1 MADNDLLKKW
11 LKRQFLDIEV
21 GDDAEA
27 TRLCRL
33 DLVHTIEGEGFEK
46 LESIRV
52 NDDSDIERI
61 AEEIYSAAAHD
72 SDTRTSG
79 QTQRYSVLAFRD
91 SSERALHESSYAFII
106 RSNQAKLLIG
116 GDSEPPTDKGVTA
129 HYMRHDENMHRLMLQ
144 GSEALFGRIGSELQR
159 ETARR
164 IEAEA
169 RNDKLK
175 EREEE
180 LLDRKLERELQRANA
195 LQQSRFFAELAGL
208 VTTVAPLV
216 LGRLLAGKEAVM
228 APNARDLAIQ
238 KFLKSLGQEEVK
250 GVLGSLKPPQQIAL
264 MEIYQSYAESEA
276 KAEAKK
282 EEILR
287 DGPQKIEEENQ
298 QEARQE
304 AQ

>member
-1 MADNDLLKKW
+1 MSDKDLLKW

-21 GDDAEA
+21 GDDEET

-33 DLVHTIEGEGFEK
+33 DLLHTIEGDGFEK
-46 LESIRV
+46 LESMRV
-52 NDDSDIERI
+52 TDDTDIERMC
-61 AEEIYSAAAHD
+61 EELYSAAAHD
-72 SDTRTSG
+72 ADTRTSG
-79 QTQRYSVLAFRD
+79 QVQRYTVLSFRD
-91 SSERALHESSYAFII
+91 AGERATHESSHAFII
-106 RSNQAKLLIG
+106 HTNRAKLLIG
-116 GDSEPPTDKGVTA
+116 SDSEPPTDKGFQA
-129 HYMRHDENMHRLMLQ
+129 HYLRHDENIHRLMLQ

-164 IEAEA
+164 IDAES

-238 KFLKSLGQEEVK
+238 KFLKSLGQDEVK

-276 KAEAKK
+276 RSEAKK

-287 DGPQKIEEENQ
+287 DGPQEKEEKNH
-298 QEARQE
+298 QEAREE
-304 AQ
+304 AR